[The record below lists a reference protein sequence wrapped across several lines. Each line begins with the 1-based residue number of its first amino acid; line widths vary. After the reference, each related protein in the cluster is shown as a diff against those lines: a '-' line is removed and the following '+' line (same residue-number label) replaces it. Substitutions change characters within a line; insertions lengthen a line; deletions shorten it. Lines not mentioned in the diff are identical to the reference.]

1 MRSRTTAYFDEPRAR
16 IEVIPMIDIM
26 MFLLVFFIMITI
38 DTIAGSGVKVDL
50 PGSTSTQVLNETS
63 ITLGVQ
69 KDGALSIAG
78 KPITVDDLKA
88 RIADAKKN
96 GNVQVVIAGDREVPL
111 QKLIDVMD
119 LARSEGIATVGIA
132 ASKTAGTT
140 AAAAPGAA
148 SASKAATPT
157 PVPAKR

>member
-1 MRSRTTAYFDEPRAR
+1 MRSRTAAYFDAPKAR

-50 PGSTSTQVLNETS
+50 PGSTSTQVLKETS

-88 RIADAKKN
+88 RIADAKKD

-119 LARSEGIATVGIA
+119 LARSEGISTVGIA
-132 ASKTAGTT
+132 AAKTT
-140 AAAAPGAA
+140 AAAAPAP
-148 SASKAATPT
+148 ASKAQPAAPA
-157 PVPAKR
+157 PAKR